1 MLKQIAAAVSTA
13 ALAATGLAVT
23 ASPAA
28 AASYP
33 TCNSAKKHYIATKRF
48 VVQPYY
54 TGTGS
59 RNCVMGYGAQSSGV
73 TRLQFAINDCY
84 NGIPN
89 IAEDGR
95 YGSETRNAVRY
106 VQEQTDGD
114 AAVDGEYGPET
125 RKAMYWGV
133 YIDGQGLWDCEPT
146 GV

>member
-1 MLKQIAAAVSTA
+1 MWKKIAAALSA
-13 ALAATGLAVT
+13 PALAVTGLAVT
-23 ASPAA
+23 ATSAE

-33 TCNSAKKHYIATKRF
+33 TCNSAKKKYISATRF

-59 RNCVMGYGAQSSGV
+59 RNCEMSLGAQSSGV
-73 TRLQFAINDCY
+73 TRLQFAFNDCY
-84 NGIPN
+84 NGRAN

-95 YGSETRNAVRY
+95 YGTETRNAVRY
-106 VQEQTDGD
+106 IQEQTDGA
-114 AAVDGEYGPET
+114 AAVDGVYGPQT

-133 YIDGQGLWDCEPT
+133 YIEGQGLWDCEPV